1 MIEYG
6 GLTKS
11 GLLIEQSVLLNVNT
25 YWFKNRMSAE
35 QIKKD
40 KYVELTYAILNAKGE
55 IKERVD
61 IPVKYI
67 HGRDSG
73 LFPKIEKAL
82 EGYSNGDRVEVSL
95 SQLEGFGPSDPNL
108 IFTDDLSNVPAEQPM
123 QIGIEVELQNDRGE
137 AKKFTVTKIEN
148 GKFTLDGN
156 HPLAGQT
163 IQFVVT
169 VGVVRDATEEELKT
183 GVTQNFTAG
192 DAGTI
197 H

>member
-1 MIEYG
+1 
-6 GLTKS
+6 
-11 GLLIEQSVLLNVNT
+11 
-25 YWFKNRMSAE
+25 MSAE

-40 KYVELTYAILNAKGE
+40 KYVELTYAILNAKDE

-73 LFPKIEKAL
+73 LFPKIETAL
-82 EGYSNGDRVEVSL
+82 KGHSGGDRVEVSL
-95 SQLEGFGPSDPNL
+95 SQLEGFGPSDPSL
-108 IFTDDLSNVPAEQPM
+108 IFTDDLANVPAQFH
-123 QIGIEVELQNDRGE
+123 QVGAEVEMQNDRGE
-137 AKKFTVTKIEN
+137 AKKFTVTNIEN
-148 GKFTLDGN
+148 GKLTVDGN

-163 IQFVVT
+163 IKFVVT
-169 VGVVRDATEEELKT
+169 VGVVRDATKEELKS

-192 DAGTI
+192 DASTI

>member
-1 MIEYG
+1 
-6 GLTKS
+6 
-11 GLLIEQSVLLNVNT
+11 
-25 YWFKNRMSAE
+25 MSDE

-40 KYVELTYAILNAKGE
+40 KYVELTYAILNAQGE

-73 LFPKIEKAL
+73 LFPQIESAL
-82 EGYSNGDRVEVSL
+82 EGHAKDDQVEVFL
-95 SQLEGFGPSDPNL
+95 TEREGFGPSDPNL
-108 IFTDDLSNVPAEQPM
+108 ILTEKLTNVPPDFHPVVGA
-123 QIGIEVELQNDRGE
+123 EVEFENQQGE

-148 GKFTLDGN
+148 GQLTLDGN

-163 IQFVVT
+163 VKFVVT
-169 VGVVRDATEEELKT
+169 VGEVRDATEEELKSA
-183 GVTQNFTAG
+183 VSQDFSVG
-192 DAGTI
+192 DSGGTV

>member
-1 MIEYG
+1 
-6 GLTKS
+6 
-11 GLLIEQSVLLNVNT
+11 
-25 YWFKNRMSAE
+25 MSAE

-40 KYVELTYAILNAKGE
+40 KYVELTYAILDAKGE

-73 LFPKIEKAL
+73 LFPKIEQAL
-82 EGYSNGDRVEVSL
+82 EGQEKGARVEVSL
-95 SQLEGFGPSDPNL
+95 TQHEGFGPSDPNL
-108 IFTDDLSNVPAEQPM
+108 IFTDDLTNVPPQFHQVGA
-123 QIGIEVELQNDRGE
+123 EVEMQNDRGV
-137 AKKFTVTKIEN
+137 AKKFTVTKIAD
-148 GKFTLDGN
+148 GKLTVDGN

-169 VGVVRDATEEELKT
+169 VGEVRDATDDELKL
-183 GVTQNFTAG
+183 GVTQNFSVDG
-192 DAGTI
+192 GGTV

>member
-1 MIEYG
+1 
-6 GLTKS
+6 
-11 GLLIEQSVLLNVNT
+11 
-25 YWFKNRMSAE
+25 MSAE

-67 HGRDSG
+67 HGHDSG

-82 EGYSNGDRVEVSL
+82 EGHSTGDRVEVSL
-95 SQLEGFGPSDPNL
+95 TQLEGFGPSDPNL
-108 IFTDDLSNVPAEQPM
+108 IFTDVLANVPPQFH
-123 QIGIEVELQNDRGE
+123 QIGAEVEMQNDRGE
-137 AKKFTVTKIEN
+137 AKQFTVTKIEN
-148 GKFTLDGN
+148 GKLTVDGN

-169 VGVVRDATEEELKT
+169 IGVVRDATKDELQS

>member
-1 MIEYG
+1 MSNSYFY
-6 GLTKS
+6 LY
-11 GLLIEQSVLLNVNT
+11 LIFCTYKFVLVNR
-25 YWFKNRMSAE
+25 WLKNRMPAE

-73 LFPKIEKAL
+73 LFPKIEKNL
-82 EGYSNGDRVEVSL
+82 EGHSKGDRVEVSL
-95 SQLEGFGPSDPNL
+95 SQLEGFGPSDPSL
-108 IFTDDLSNVPAEQPM
+108 IFTDDLANVPPQFHQVGA
-123 QIGIEVELQNDRGE
+123 EVEMKNDRGE
-137 AKKFTVTKIEN
+137 AKKFTVTNIEN
-148 GKFTLDGN
+148 GKLTVDGN

-163 IQFVVT
+163 IKFVVT
-169 VGVVRDATEEELKT
+169 VGVVRDATKEELKS

>member
-1 MIEYG
+1 
-6 GLTKS
+6 
-11 GLLIEQSVLLNVNT
+11 
-25 YWFKNRMSAE
+25 MSTE

-82 EGYSNGDRVEVSL
+82 EGHFNGDRVEVSL

-108 IFTDDLSNVPAEQPM
+108 IIVHDLANVPPDFHPVVGA
-123 QIGIEVELQNDRGE
+123 EVEFENDRGE
-137 AKKFTVTKIEN
+137 AKKFTVTNIGN
-148 GKFTLDGN
+148 GKITLDGN

-163 IQFVVT
+163 IKFVVT
-169 VGVVRDATEEELKT
+169 VGVVRDATKEELKS

>member
-1 MIEYG
+1 MP
-6 GLTKS
+6 
-11 GLLIEQSVLLNVNT
+11 
-25 YWFKNRMSAE
+25 AE

-73 LFPKIEKAL
+73 LFPKIEKNL
-82 EGYSNGDRVEVSL
+82 EGHSKGDRVEVSL
-95 SQLEGFGPSDPNL
+95 SQLEGFGPSDPSL
-108 IFTDDLSNVPAEQPM
+108 IFTDDLANVPPQFHQVGA
-123 QIGIEVELQNDRGE
+123 EVEMKNDRGE
-137 AKKFTVTKIEN
+137 AKKFTVTNIEN
-148 GKFTLDGN
+148 GKLTVDGN

-163 IQFVVT
+163 IKFVVT
-169 VGVVRDATEEELKT
+169 VGVVRDATKEELKS

>member
-1 MIEYG
+1 
-6 GLTKS
+6 
-11 GLLIEQSVLLNVNT
+11 
-25 YWFKNRMSAE
+25 MSAE

-73 LFPKIEKAL
+73 LFPKIENAL
-82 EGYSNGDRVEVSL
+82 EGHSNGDRVEVSL

-108 IFTDDLSNVPAEQPM
+108 IFTDNLSNVPPQFQE
-123 QIGIEVELQNDRGE
+123 IGAEVEMQNDRGE

-148 GKFTLDGN
+148 GKLMLDGN
-156 HPLAGQT
+156 HPLAGQA
-163 IQFVVT
+163 IQFVLT
-169 VGVVRDATEEELKT
+169 VGVVRDATKEELKS
-183 GVTQNFTAG
+183 GVTQNFTAA

>member
-1 MIEYG
+1 
-6 GLTKS
+6 
-11 GLLIEQSVLLNVNT
+11 
-25 YWFKNRMSAE
+25 MSSE

-40 KYVELTYAILNAKGE
+40 MYVELTYAILDAKGE

-82 EGYSNGDRVEVSL
+82 EGQQKGGRVEVSL
-95 SQLEGFGPSDPNL
+95 TQLEGFGPSDPNL
-108 IFTDDLSNVPAEQPM
+108 IFTDDLVNVPPQFHQVGA
-123 QIGIEVELQNDRGE
+123 EVEMKNDRGE
-137 AKKFTVTKIEN
+137 AKQFLVTKIEN
-148 GKFTLDGN
+148 GRLTVDGN

-163 IQFVVT
+163 IKFIVT
-169 VGVVRDATEEELKT
+169 IGDVRSATKDELKL
-183 GVTQNFTAG
+183 GVTQNFTTG
-192 DAGTI
+192 NSQTI